1 VIVGARLL
9 NRLTVL
15 SEVATFARPTMVL
28 MPRRSPSHGAR
39 CDLGPRVRESRERLG
54 TLIGLLSRKIPK
66 HLAALVTPWVLREP
80 RPPTNHFSLLTSHL
94 SQPAFSPR
102 VFTPQN
108 LSRPRIGHH
117 QCKKRAN
124 DLALIVT

>member
-9 NRLTVL
+9 DRLTVL

-28 MPRRSPSHGAR
+28 MPRRSASHGAR

-54 TLIGLLSRKIPK
+54 RLIGLLSRKIPK
-66 HLAALVTPWVLREP
+66 HLAALVTSWVLREP
-80 RPPTNHFSLLTSHL
+80 RPTNHFSLLTSHV

-124 DLALIVT
+124 GLALIVT